1 MNRPAE
7 QYTDVPVDLG
17 SQSTLFSLEQ
27 KSAGVGQVQISLC
40 PGVPSLSTKPS
51 GLALPAFL
59 GVWSRNRRG
68 LVQRGLGQ
76 EVGSR
81 SPHLHQGL
89 LLSRTP
95 WGGTAAQ

>member
-1 MNRPAE
+1 MNRPAK
-7 QYTDVPVDLG
+7 QYINVPVDSV
-17 SQSTLFSLEQ
+17 SQSTLFSSEQ
-27 KSAGVGQVQISLC
+27 KSAGVGQVQISFC

-51 GLALPAFL
+51 VLALPAFL
-59 GVWSRNRRG
+59 RVWSRNHRG
-68 LVQRGLGQ
+68 MVQKGLGR

-81 SPHLHQGL
+81 SPHLYQDL